1 MLANTKLVTVLKLF
15 RIPSKTQY
23 VSPVCM
29 AISGALLALEGQEV
43 AWSKSG
49 TMHDEVTPIFG
60 VFRRRIP
67 SDCLSEVACVMPRA
81 AVRAEMRV
89 RNLHLR
95 VRFKH
100 WLQSRKVH

>member
-1 MLANTKLVTVLKLF
+1 MFANTKLVTALKLF
-15 RIPSKTQY
+15 RIPSKTRY

-60 VFRRRIP
+60 VFHRRLP
-67 SDCLSEVACVMPRA
+67 SDCKSEVACVMPRA
-81 AVRAEMRV
+81 VIRAEMRF

-95 VRFKH
+95 ARFKY
-100 WLQSRKVH
+100 WLQSRKAH